1 MSRGSSVAA
10 ALLAAIAAAAAGNWA
25 WHQRTAAPPSAVP
38 TDAGAASVVSQAPA
52 GDAGAPQQH
61 PAEPPRRPIPEV
73 LPDFSLA
80 TLDGPARRL
89 SSFDQ
94 PSLVINF
101 WATWCA
107 PCRREIPLLKQIR
120 AERASKGVEVVGIA
134 VDFRE
139 DVVRYSQQVKFTY
152 PILIGEQDGLDA
164 ANAFGLDLGL
174 PFTIFSD
181 AKRRIIAVK
190 IGELHANEAAF
201 VLDRVAEINAG
212 ELPVAVARQRVA
224 QALQRFAEERDR
236 AAPVASQRP

>member
-1 MSRGSSVAA
+1 MNRGSTLAA
-10 ALLAAIAAAAAGNWA
+10 ALLAALAAAAAGNWA
-25 WHQRTAAPPSAVP
+25 WHQRTAEPHSAEPAAQGSAKTVLPPQS
-38 TDAGAASVVSQAPA
+38 GVVET
-52 GDAGAPQQH
+52 PQED

-80 TLDGPARRL
+80 TLEGPARRL
-89 SSFDQ
+89 SSFDY

-120 AERASKGVEVVGIA
+120 AERAAKGVEVVGIA

-139 DVVRYSQQVKFTY
+139 DVVRYAQQVKFTY
-152 PILIGEQDGLDA
+152 PLLIGEQDGLDA

-174 PFTIFSD
+174 PFTIFAD

-190 IGELHANEAAF
+190 IGELHPNEAAF
-201 VLDRVAEINAG
+201 ILDRVADINAG

-224 QALQRFAEERDR
+224 EALQRFAEERDR
-236 AAPVASQRP
+236 TAPATP